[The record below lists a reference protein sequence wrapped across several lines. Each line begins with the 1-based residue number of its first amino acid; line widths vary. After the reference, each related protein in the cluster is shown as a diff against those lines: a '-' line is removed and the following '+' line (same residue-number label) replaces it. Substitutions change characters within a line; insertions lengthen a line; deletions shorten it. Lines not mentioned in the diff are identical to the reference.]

1 MVDKKEKVH
10 IINGVLFVALFA
22 CSAFYISEFKAL
34 QYISFSPLII
44 GIILGMMYGNTLK
57 QHMPAEWQPG
67 IIFSSKKLLRLAIIL
82 YGFRLTFRN
91 IMDVGIEAILI
102 DIIVITGTLCLG
114 LLLGK
119 LLKVDSETTLLTSTG
134 SAICGAAAVLGME
147 SVLENK
153 SYKTAVAVS
162 TVVIFGTTAMFLY
175 PVLYRSGLLHLTTE
189 QWGLYTGG
197 TVHEVAHVVGASNG
211 MNETVTETAIIVK
224 MIRVIFLAP
233 VLLLFA
239 FIKAGK
245 TKRTAQEV
253 SHKTKIKIPWFAFGF
268 LAVIGF
274 NSFGLLPK
282 EPVDTI
288 NYIDTFLLTMAM
300 TALGMETRLKQ
311 FKEAGVKPFLLAFI
325 LFGWLMFGGYF
336 IVKYTNLFY
345 STCFSYK

>member
-1 MVDKKEKVH
+1 MIDKSKKVH

-22 CSAFYISEFKAL
+22 CSAFYISAFKAL

-57 QHMPAEWQPG
+57 QHMPAEWLPG

-82 YGFRLTFRN
+82 YGFRLTFQN
-91 IMDVGIEAILI
+91 IMDVGIEAIMI

-119 LLKVDSETTLLTSTG
+119 LLKVDSETALLTSTG

-175 PVLYRSGLLHLTTE
+175 PALYRNGLLHLTPE

-197 TVHEVAHVVGASNG
+197 TVHEVAHVVGAGNG
-211 MNETVTETAIIVK
+211 MSETVTETAIIVK

-245 TKRTAQEV
+245 TKSTTQ
-253 SHKTKIKIPWFAFGF
+253 KTKIKIPWFAFGF

-274 NSFGLLPK
+274 NSCGLLPK
-282 EPVDTI
+282 GLVDTI

-325 LFGWLMFGGYF
+325 LFGWLMVGGYF
-336 IVKYTNLFY
+336 IVKYIM
-345 STCFSYK
+345 

>member
-1 MVDKKEKVH
+1 MINKSKKVH

-22 CSAFYISEFKAL
+22 CSAFYLSEFKVL

-57 QHMPAEWQPG
+57 RHMPAEWLPG

-82 YGFRLTFRN
+82 YGFRLTFQY
-91 IMDVGIEAILI
+91 IMDVGIEAIMI
-102 DIIVITGTLCLG
+102 DIIVITSTLCLG

-119 LLKVDSETTLLTSTG
+119 LLKVDSETALLTSTG

-153 SYKTAVAVS
+153 SYKTAIAVS

-175 PVLYRSGLLHLTTE
+175 PALYRSGLLHLTSE

-197 TVHEVAHVVGASNG
+197 TVHEVAHVVGAGNG
-211 MNETVTETAIIVK
+211 MSETVTETAIIVK

-245 TKRTAQEV
+245 TKSTTQKV
-253 SHKTKIKIPWFAFGF
+253 SQKTKIKIPWFAFGF
-268 LAVIGF
+268 LAIIGF

-282 EPVDTI
+282 ELVDTI

-311 FKEAGVKPFLLAFI
+311 FKESGVKPFLLAFI

-336 IVKYTNLFY
+336 IVKYQ
-345 STCFSYK
+345 